1 MQTIKDLTSGAVGG
15 IAQVLLGL
23 YFVLLNSSD
32 HVTDRVY
39 RTTLRYVRE
48 SLAIIAPAK
57 SSLPRYCQSSIAN
70 DDALF

>member
-23 YFVLLNSSD
+23 YFILSNSSD

-39 RTTLRYVRE
+39 RTALR
-48 SLAIIAPAK
+48 
-57 SSLPRYCQSSIAN
+57 
-70 DDALF
+70 